1 MKVLGVIFDTV
12 SFEDN
17 NWQQKK
23 NNNNKNNN
31 NNQQVEKSINLW
43 RSRFNLLS
51 LPGKALII
59 STLGLSKL
67 VYQAKVLILS
77 EWVLTW
83 VHALIWPFICGCK
96 IETVSRNTC
105 YLKILDGLLFCS
117 TLI

>member
-17 NWQQKK
+17 NWQQK
-23 NNNNKNNN
+23 NNNN

-43 RSRFNLLS
+43 RSRFDLLS
-51 LPGKALII
+51 LPRKALII

-67 VYQAKVLILS
+67 VYQAKVLIFS

-83 VHALIWPFICGCK
+83 VHALI
-96 IETVSRNTC
+96 
-105 YLKILDGLLFCS
+105 
-117 TLI
+117 